1 LLHLHFF
8 AKKIIA
14 FVINSE
20 KSALRRRKNFEG
32 RVGPS
37 EVVRTRLK
45 FRHMMIK
52 EIFEEPKVTTAFLA
66 EGVKQIQEIS
76 DAIGSKRHEMVYIT
90 GSGTS
95 YHAGLA
101 AQYAFSTLTRFITSL
116 IPASEFPSW
125 VPSKPTRRSLL
136 IAISQSGESSDIL
149 AAATVALEK
158 DMDVLAI
165 TNTQDSSLMKMS
177 QYTLLTRAGE
187 ELAVT
192 ATKSYIAQLMALF
205 LLSVEF
211 AEAEGTRA
219 TDTRQLRQ
227 QLFRAPRVI
236 AETMNSLNDNVRQLA
251 REYRRQNFFFLLGSG
266 PNYATALEGA
276 LKLKEA
282 CNIFAEGFA
291 SREFLHGPI
300 QLVSKNTSLFFILN
314 EDQLTSAISEIRSV
328 RAFDASVL
336 SIFGRKDEQ
345 LEAVSNELI
354 CVPEGFPKVFS
365 SMIYIIPLQLF
376 AYHSSVARGLNP
388 DKPEK
393 LTKVVKSK

>member
-1 LLHLHFF
+1 MVQKQEKLH
-8 AKKIIA
+8 
-14 FVINSE
+14 
-20 KSALRRRKNFEG
+20 EG
-32 RVGPS
+32 RVPPC
-37 EVVRTRLK
+37 EVVGTHLK

-52 EIFEEPKVTTAFLA
+52 EIFEEPQVTTAFLA
-66 EGVKQIQEIS
+66 EGVKQIQEIA
-76 DAIGSKRHEMVYIT
+76 DAVSSKRYEMVYIT

-101 AQYAFSTLTRFITSL
+101 AQYAISTLTRFITSL

-125 VPSKPTRRSLL
+125 IPSNPTRKSLL

-149 AAATVALEK
+149 AAAKAALEK

-165 TNTQDSSLMKMS
+165 TNTQDSSLMKMA

-187 ELAVT
+187 EFAVT

-205 LLSVEF
+205 LLSAQL

-219 TDTRQLRQ
+219 TETRRLRQ
-227 QLFRAPRVI
+227 QLFKAPEVI
-236 AETMNSLNDNVRQLA
+236 AETINSVNDKIQQLA
-251 REYRRQNFFFLLGSG
+251 RKYSQQNFFFLLGSG

-300 QLVSKNTSLFFILN
+300 QLVDEKTSLFFIPD
-314 EDQLTSAISEIRSV
+314 EDQLTSAIREIKSV

-336 SIFGRKDEQ
+336 SIFERKDEQ
-345 LEAVSNELI
+345 LKAVSNELI
-354 CVPEGFPKVFS
+354 WVPKGFPKVFS
-365 SMIYIIPLQLF
+365 PMIYIIPLQLF
-376 AYHSSVARGLNP
+376 AYYSSVARGLNP

-393 LTKVVKSK
+393 LTKVVK